1 MRQLWALVQLKEKK
15 ELLLLHSK
23 REAMKEMERIEQ
35 RERALV
41 ERLKTASP
49 LSFAGA
55 IEAAERG
62 VAGLLAK

>member
-1 MRQLWALVQLKEKK
+1 M
-15 ELLLLHSK
+15 LHSK